1 MARAILIQ
9 YVYMAGPILPQ
20 FVHITGVIMGGLY
33 TPLGGKNGR
42 VVSKPPVLYTPLGG
56 KMVGLFQSHL
66 YCTHQRVEK
75 SYTVHITAW
84 KNGRACTAPPCLNTS
99 QGVLYTST
107 KYLQLNSRFWLV
119 DFVYMF
125 RNNPFLSFTPMVF
138 PYRVNHFTLLN
149 VRSQHTSETSLQIF
163 HAESTQVFR
172 TESTIP
178 SHFPCRVNH
187 PFKFFPCRVNTSFP
201 YRVNHP
207 FKFFRV
213 ESTIP
218 SSFSVPS

>member
-56 KMVGLFQSHL
+56 KMVGLFLSHL

-149 VRSQHTSETSLQIF
+149 VTSKHTSETSLQ
-163 HAESTQVFR
+163 VFPWR
-172 TESTIP
+172 VNTN
-178 SHFPCRVNH
+178 FPCRVNH
-187 PFKFFPCRVNTSFP
+187 PFKFSVSSQPSLQVFPCRVNL
-201 YRVNHP
+201 P
-207 FKFFRV
+207 FKF
-213 ESTIP
+213 
-218 SSFSVPS
+218 SVASQSLNL